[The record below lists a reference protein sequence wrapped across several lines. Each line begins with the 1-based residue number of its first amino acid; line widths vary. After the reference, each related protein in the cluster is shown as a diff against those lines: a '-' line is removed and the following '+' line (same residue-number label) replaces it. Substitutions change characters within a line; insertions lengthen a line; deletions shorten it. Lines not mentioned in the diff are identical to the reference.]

1 MTAEEYKEKTEFLIL
16 IQSVETLIRKQLKNN
31 SVEISTSV
39 LKNHSEFATLIA
51 KITHKDILSFSFS
64 DIEFFNS
71 EFRKLVVKFSNFLI
85 KIVPSS
91 FYLHVVVNI
100 SFSFD
105 PSKDPK
111 DYTFNKIFGFC

>member
-1 MTAEEYKEKTEFLIL
+1 MTTEEKTEFLTL

-39 LKNHSEFATLIA
+39 LKNNSEFATLIA
-51 KITHKDILSFSFS
+51 KITHKDVLGFSFS

-71 EFRKLVVKFSNFLI
+71 EFNKLVAKFSNFLI
-85 KIVPSS
+85 EMVPSS
-91 FYLHVVVNI
+91 FYIYVVVNI

-111 DYTFNKIFGFC
+111 DYNLNKIFGIC